1 MEGEGLDF
9 GDSPAPAVE
18 GEQPL
23 LQQDETIPE
32 QNAGMDTAYFIGTRS
47 LT

>member
-9 GDSPAPAVE
+9 EESPAPAVE

-23 LQQDETIPE
+23 FQQDEIISGQDAGTVAVVLAAPE
-32 QNAGMDTAYFIGTRS
+32 N
-47 LT
+47 